1 MTIKQTE
8 TGIYYLHDYIP
19 TRNFPIHSS
28 EEVAMSKMIWD
39 YKDNRGNAVGIFTN
53 ELMQAIAEISR
64 NMVSNK
70 IGLVAVPPSKVNK
83 ASTVRTSIWNMEN
96 WYKQGIT
103 KRNFNCYKEIYDYG
117 NLIMRSSDI
126 NTAHE
131 GQRATYEEQMES
143 LTCQK
148 SGLSRLWTTFIILDD
163 VTTLGTSM
171 DACRDILIQHG
182 AKEQYIYRMAIA
194 RTLEE

>member
-19 TRNFPIHSS
+19 KRNFPIHSP

-39 YKDNRGNAVGIFTN
+39 YKDNRGEALGIFTN

-103 KRNFNCYKEIYDYG
+103 RSNFKCYKEIYDYG
-117 NLIMRSSDI
+117 DLIMRASDI
-126 NTAHE
+126 STAHE

-182 AKEQYIYRMAIA
+182 AKAQYIYRMAIA

>member
-103 KRNFNCYKEIYDYG
+103 KRNFNCYIYLLKLKCY
-117 NLIMRSSDI
+117 LI
-126 NTAHE
+126 
-131 GQRATYEEQMES
+131 Y
-143 LTCQK
+143 QK
-148 SGLSRLWTTFIILDD
+148 LMKLKLIIIL
-163 VTTLGTSM
+163 
-171 DACRDILIQHG
+171 
-182 AKEQYIYRMAIA
+182 
-194 RTLEE
+194 

>member
-1 MTIKQTE
+1 MTINQTE

-19 TRNFPIHSS
+19 KRNFSIHSY
-28 EEVAMSKMIWD
+28 EEVEMSKKIWD
-39 YKDNRGNAVGIFTN
+39 YKDKRGDALAVFTN
-53 ELMQAIAEISR
+53 ELMQAITQISR

-83 ASTVRTSIWNMEN
+83 SSTVRDSIWIIEN
-96 WYKQGIT
+96 WYKQGKTRID
-103 KRNFNCYKEIYDYG
+103 FNCYKEIYDYG

-126 NTAHE
+126 STAHE